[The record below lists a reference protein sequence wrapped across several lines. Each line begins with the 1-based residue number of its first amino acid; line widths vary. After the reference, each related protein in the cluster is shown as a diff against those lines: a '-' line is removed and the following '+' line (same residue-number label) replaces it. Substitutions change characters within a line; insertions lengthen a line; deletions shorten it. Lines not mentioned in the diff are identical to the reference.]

1 MNDPANRP
9 TSTTAVVSLIMG
21 LLGWTLL
28 PFIGGVVAII
38 TGHIARSEIRRD
50 PGALQGDGLAV
61 AGLILGYTVIAI
73 TLLVLIG
80 VVMLGGLAALTAVAG
95 FWS

>member
-1 MNDPANRP
+1 MNDPASRP

-28 PFIGGVVAII
+28 PFVGGVVAII
-38 TGHIARSEIRRD
+38 TGHIARSEIRRN
-50 PGALQGDGLAV
+50 PEALQGDGLAI
-61 AGLILGYTVIAI
+61 AGLILGYAVIAVS
-73 TLLVLIG
+73 LLALLA
-80 VVMLGGLAALTAVAG
+80 VVMLGGLAALAAMAG